1 MGRRPPPLLL
11 AAALL
16 ASCGTDGIQS
26 ISGRDGRDAQSI
38 ADLLALFSIVTAIF
52 FAAVMLFLA
61 AAWFR
66 RRGQGQDG
74 MPDEAGASREPL
86 LRTGLLVWI
95 GAVTLGLTGLTL
107 ASYFTDR
114 SMDHPV
120 PAGKPALSVEIV
132 ANQWWWDV
140 RYHFPDPTRNVRTA
154 NELHLPVGVP
164 VFITLKS
171 NDVIHSFW
179 IPNLGGKQDLI
190 PGRKNDLVLI
200 PERAGRYRGQCAEF
214 CGLQHAHMAL
224 DVTVESRADF
234 ARWLALSVAPAKPP
248 ATPLQQAG
256 YDYIMKRE
264 CSACHMIAGTP
275 ASGQVA
281 PDLTHMAS
289 RRSIA
294 AGTLPMTRGHLYAW
308 VADPQGPKP
317 GNAMP
322 YIGLEP
328 DELHAVVAYLESLK

>member
-1 MGRRPPPLLL
+1 MARRATPLLL
-11 AAALL
+11 LL
-16 ASCGTDGIQS
+16 PILGACATDGIQS
-26 ISGRDGRDAQSI
+26 IVGRDGRDGAMI
-38 ADLLALFSIVTAIF
+38 ADLFTIFVIVTAVF
-52 FAAVMLFLA
+52 FAAVAAFLA

-66 RRGQGQDG
+66 RRGKGRDG
-74 MPDEAGASREPL
+74 MPDEDGLSREPA
-86 LRTGLLVWI
+86 LRTGLIVWI
-95 GAVTLGLTGLTL
+95 GAVALGLTALTL

-114 SMDHPV
+114 GMDHPV
-120 PAGKPALSVEIV
+120 AAGRPALSVEIV
-132 ANQWWWDV
+132 AKQWWWDV
-140 RYHFPDPTRNVRTA
+140 KYHFPDPTRNVRTA

-190 PGRKNDLVLI
+190 PGRKNDIVLI
-200 PERAGRYRGQCAEF
+200 PEKTGQYRGQCAEF

-224 DVTVESRADF
+224 DVTVESTADF
-234 ARWLALSVAPAKPP
+234 ARWLALGAAPAKPP
-248 ATPLQQAG
+248 ATPLQRAG
-256 YDYIMKRE
+256 YDYFMTRE

-281 PDLTHMAS
+281 PDLTHLAS
-289 RRSIA
+289 RKSIA

-308 VADPQGPKP
+308 IADPQGPKP
-317 GNAMP
+317 GNNMP
-322 YIGLEP
+322 YVGLEA